1 MKIYN
6 YGNPEKN
13 SLFLLPGSCAHP
25 ENYFGGIREYLEKF
39 YNVFRV
45 GYTGFNKTENTDFV
59 SVTDEAEK
67 IENYVKDNL
76 DGKIHGIL
84 ACGEGAKIA
93 ALLLDRG
100 NIKIEKCV
108 LDGREMEYADGF
120 FGKVAM
126 KNKIKST
133 YKLLHEG
140 QLPRNLK
147 NYLLDDKSGYYKK
160 YTGLMGYES
169 HKNMSF
175 VTEKSV
181 ENFITSAM
189 TEKPKEKIISDRDIS
204 IIYYT
209 KMGEVLKQRYEKF
222 FPTANIMA
230 FEYDDEELLCMYP
243 KPMSIVLRRCTG
255 DL

>member
-1 MKIYN
+1 MPK
-6 YGNPEKN
+6 
-13 SLFLLPGSCAHP
+13 
-25 ENYFGGIREYLEKF
+25 
-39 YNVFRV
+39 
-45 GYTGFNKTENTDFV
+45 
-59 SVTDEAEK
+59 
-67 IENYVKDNL
+67 
-76 DGKIHGIL
+76 
-84 ACGEGAKIA
+84 
-93 ALLLDRG
+93 
-100 NIKIEKCV
+100 
-108 LDGREMEYADGF
+108 
-120 FGKVAM
+120 
-126 KNKIKST
+126 
-133 YKLLHEG
+133 
-140 QLPRNLK
+140 NLK

-160 YTGLMGYES
+160 YTGLIGYES

-222 FPTANIMA
+222 FPTSNVMA

>member
-13 SLFLLPGSCAHP
+13 SLFLLPGSCSHP

-84 ACGEGAKIA
+84 ACGEGTKIA

-108 LDGREMEYADGF
+108 LDGGEMEYAEGF

-140 QLPRNLK
+140 QLPKNLK

-169 HKNMSF
+169 QKNMSF

-222 FPTANIMA
+222 FPTANVMA